1 MKKLSRV
8 GGEIFCTF
16 MQITMMD
23 YKHMHVSV
31 CINTKYKIQNYL
43 TESLLYAAHYGLGK
57 EPRQMPFD
65 DAQPGTYKGTLH
77 Q

>member
-8 GGEIFCTF
+8 GGGIFYRF

-23 YKHMHVSV
+23 YKRMDV
-31 CINTKYKIQNYL
+31 CINTKYKNYL
-43 TESLLYAAHYGLGK
+43 TESLLYAARYGLGK